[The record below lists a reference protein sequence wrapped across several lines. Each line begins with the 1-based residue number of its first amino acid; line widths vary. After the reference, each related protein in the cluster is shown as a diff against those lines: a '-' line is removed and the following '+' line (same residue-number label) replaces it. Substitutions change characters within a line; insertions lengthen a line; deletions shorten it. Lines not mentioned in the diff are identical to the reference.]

1 MLSEYRFLFSFF
13 CSRFWLTCVNFGCRL
28 FLLLLRSDLASGI
41 CPSSWP
47 LPVSLLPFWLVL
59 QKRTSGDLLCSDLGS
74 RQPAFVIFDKY
85 DYSDLQAPALTHL
98 DSLPRE
104 LISSSEK
111 MEINGTRAFRGHFP
125 ERSPWGE
132 SGRVP
137 LPHLTFRPGE
147 EQRDVGAVLSG
158 EDGHGLLPVLDV
170 EPINLAKTK
179 GLFQLISAQ

>member
-1 MLSEYRFLFSFF
+1 MEQERFE
-13 CSRFWLTCVNFGCRL
+13 
-28 FLLLLRSDLASGI
+28 
-41 CPSSWP
+41 
-47 LPVSLLPFWLVL
+47 
-59 QKRTSGDLLCSDLGS
+59 
-74 RQPAFVIFDKY
+74 VIF
-85 DYSDLQAPALTHL
+85 PNG
-98 DSLPRE
+98 LP
-104 LISSSEK
+104 
-111 MEINGTRAFRGHFP
+111 
-125 ERSPWGE
+125 E